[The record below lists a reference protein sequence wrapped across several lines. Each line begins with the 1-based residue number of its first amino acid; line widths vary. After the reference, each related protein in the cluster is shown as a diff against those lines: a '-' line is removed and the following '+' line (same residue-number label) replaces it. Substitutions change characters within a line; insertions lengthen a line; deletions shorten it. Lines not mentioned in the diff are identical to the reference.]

1 MRWLT
6 KNNATFNLSSST
18 HFQRKSH
25 FHKKQEE
32 ELSFRNWATYL
43 RRLCSCKHS
52 NECATLYS
60 FCSND
65 FSIIRLAKR
74 QDTLFFKSKS
84 LFGTRPFGEPD
95 RKTRS
100 KSHKK
105 FQILE
110 RKPSF
115 GEKRSTYYCHFL
127 FIDIHCWPSSSSFS
141 AFFFVE
147 MLGVDVDQRSCYQSF
162 KLHSPFDVF
171 LKDETPFLIFLSR
184 NCCIL
189 NKWASQYLASV

>member
-1 MRWLT
+1 MRWLA

-110 RKPSF
+110 GKPSF
-115 GEKRSTYYCHFL
+115 GERRSTYYCHFL

-141 AFFFVE
+141 AFFFWWKCWE
-147 MLGVDVDQRSCYQSF
+147 LMLIRDHVTKVLKYIPPLMFFKRWSSF
-162 KLHSPFDVF
+162 FNISF
-171 LKDETPFLIFLSR
+171 
-184 NCCIL
+184 
-189 NKWASQYLASV
+189 